1 MLKTLQQRKR
11 GVQIVLGVIL
21 GAVCIAMVITM
32 VPGGPIGSQGASPD
46 AVATVDGNDIT
57 VTDVTQKLNRLT
69 QGQSVPAMLR
79 GIYAQQVLN
88 QMIFERLL
96 VIEGKRLGLQ
106 VTPQEV
112 TDRIKQLL
120 PTVFSGDTWMKD
132 RYAAEVQMRTGMS
145 VPEFEDWVQQN
156 LLEEKFQM
164 LVTSGITVSPEEIQ
178 QEFRRRNEK
187 VKLDYVMVKP
197 TELATTINPSDAEL
211 ATYFEKNAS
220 RYQVPEKRVAH
231 YALLDLTQLR
241 QKSNISDAELR
252 AFYDQ
257 HLDRYKVQDRVHVE
271 HILFKTIGKTDAEV
285 AEIRKNAEAVL
296 KQAKRGENFEDLAK
310 KNSQDDATKAKGGD
324 LGWIVRQQ
332 TVPEF
337 EKAAFGLPKGSISDL
352 VKTEYGFHIIKVLDR
367 ETAHTKSF
375 EEVRGAILASLLGE
389 KVETLANKMS
399 DEMASVVRRSSSQS
413 IDQFAKALDSVD
425 PLARQCLVV
434 GETPLAGVTE
444 PIGDLG
450 NAKELDDALFSLHQG
465 EMSLPIRLDRGYVVL
480 SLKQIEPTHP
490 GKLAEVRDK
499 VLSDFRRDKSLE
511 LARARAEEL
520 ARRAKAGEDFA
531 KVAKSLGLEVKTS
544 ELIARTGSISGLGS
558 AREVDS
564 AFSMPVGQTGV
575 PVSIEGNWVVYR
587 VAAREEPNPADFAS
601 KQGQIQQSLLQDK
614 RTTVYEAFRTDLED
628 RMKREGKLS
637 INAQVLKRL
646 STSS

>member
-11 GVQIVLGVIL
+11 SVQIVLGVIL
-21 GAVCIAMVITM
+21 GAICIAMVITL
-32 VPGGPIGSQGASPD
+32 VPGPVGTLGNSPD
-46 AVATVDGNDIT
+46 AVATVAGNDIT
-57 VTDVTQKLNRLT
+57 VTDVTQKLSRLT
-69 QGQSVPAMLR
+69 QGQSIPAMLR

-96 VIEGKRLGLQ
+96 VIEAKQLGLQ

-156 LLEEKFQM
+156 LLEEKFQL
-164 LVTSGITVSPEEIQ
+164 LVTSGIIVSPEEIQ

-187 VKLDYVMVKP
+187 VKLDYVMIKP
-197 TELATTINPSDAEL
+197 TDLATSINPSDAEL
-211 ATYFEKNAS
+211 AAYFEKNAS
-220 RYQVPEKRVAH
+220 RYPVPEKRAAL
-231 YALLDLTQLR
+231 YALLDLAQLR
-241 QKSNISDAELR
+241 QKANISDAELR

-257 HLDRYKVQDRVHVE
+257 HLDRYEAQDRVHAE

-285 AEIRKNAEAVL
+285 AEIRKNAEAIL
-296 KQAKRGENFEDLAK
+296 KKAKHGENIEELAK
-310 KNSQDDATKAKGGD
+310 KNSQDDATKEKGGD
-324 LGWIVRQQ
+324 LGWIVRLQ

-352 VKTEYGFHIIKVLDR
+352 VKTEYGFHIIKVLDK
-367 ETAHTKSF
+367 EAAHTKSF
-375 EEVRGAILASLLGE
+375 EEVRGTILASLLGE
-389 KVETLANKMS
+389 KVETLANKLS
-399 DEMASVVRRSSSQS
+399 DEMAGVVRRSSSQS
-413 IDQFAKALDSVD
+413 IDQFAKALESVD

-434 GETPLAGVTE
+434 GETPLASVAE

-450 NAKELDDALFSLHQG
+450 NAKELGDALFSLHQG

-480 SLKQIEPTHP
+480 SIKQIKLSHS
-490 GKLAEVRDK
+490 GKLAEVREK

-511 LARARAEEL
+511 LARARADEL
-520 ARRAKAGEDFA
+520 ARGAKTGEDFA
-531 KVAKSLGLEVKTS
+531 KAAKSLGLEVKTS
-544 ELIARTGSISGLGS
+544 ELIARAGSISGLGS
-558 AREVDS
+558 AREVVS
-564 AFSMPVGQTGV
+564 SFSMPVGQTSA

-587 VAAREEPNPADFAS
+587 VAAREEANPADLAS
-601 KQGQIQQSLLQDK
+601 QQGQIEQSLLQGK
-614 RTTVYEAFRTDLED
+614 RTTAYEAFRADLED